1 MSKPLVE
8 VSAVSKTASG
18 RKILAPVSF
27 SLTAGEGAVLT
38 GPNGS
43 GKTTLLKIMAGR
55 ELATE
60 GSIRWRESLDPRAGI
75 ATVLGDPPYF
85 ENLTVL
91 EHLRFVC
98 VSWGDSPGTSAPER
112 ILEALGI
119 ARIRDSFPLELS
131 SGERQLVA
139 LAIGLIRP
147 SELMILDE
155 PEQRLDS
162 ERRARVVELLLDKK
176 RNGVAVVLATHDSQF
191 VEALADSH
199 VALEIMA

>member
-1 MSKPLVE
+1 MSAALVD
-8 VSAVSKTASG
+8 VSGVSKTVSG
-18 RKILAPVSF
+18 REILAPVSF
-27 SLTAGEGAVLT
+27 AVAPGVGTVFT

-43 GKTTLLKIMAGR
+43 GKTTLLNILAGR
-55 ELATE
+55 DSATE
-60 GSIRWRESLDPRAGI
+60 GTIEVRGSLNRREGI

-98 VSWGDSPGTSAPER
+98 VSWGASPSTTEPEE

-119 ARIRDSFPLELS
+119 ARIRSGFPLELS

-147 SELMILDE
+147 SELIILDE
-155 PEQRLDS
+155 PEQRLDT
-162 ERRARVVELLLDKK
+162 ERRARVVELLLEKK
-176 RNGVAVVLATHDSQF
+176 RGGGAVVMATHDKTF
-191 VEALADSH
+191 VEALADNH
-199 VALEIMA
+199 VALEVTG